1 MSRKKTSHNK
11 RDRLFSTGAVRNS
24 DEGKPKMSLLP
35 HKEFIR
41 VLMRYREGAD
51 IRGDHNWKNGMQLSE
66 LYNSAQRHLM
76 AWFMKDVSEDHAAAA
91 VWNILCAMWMEQ
103 NKQEMDDR

>member
-1 MSRKKTSHNK
+1 MNEIRK
-11 RDRLFSTGAVRNS
+11 FATGAVRN
-24 DEGKPKMSLLP
+24 DDVGKPQMSLIP
-35 HKEFIR
+35 HAELLR
-41 VLMRYREGAD
+41 VLDRYRDGANKF
-51 IRGDHNWKNGMQLSE
+51 GPHNWKCGMQLSE

-76 AWFMKDVSEDHAAAA
+76 AWYMKDASEDHAAAA

>member
-1 MSRKKTSHNK
+1 MNEIRK
-11 RDRLFSTGAVRNS
+11 FATGAVRN
-24 DEGKPKMSLLP
+24 DDAGKPQMSLIP
-35 HKEFIR
+35 HAELLR
-41 VLMRYREGAD
+41 VLERYRDGAVKF
-51 IRGDHNWKNGMQLSE
+51 GASNWKCGMQLSE

-76 AWFMKDVSEDHAAAA
+76 AWFMKDASEDHAAAA